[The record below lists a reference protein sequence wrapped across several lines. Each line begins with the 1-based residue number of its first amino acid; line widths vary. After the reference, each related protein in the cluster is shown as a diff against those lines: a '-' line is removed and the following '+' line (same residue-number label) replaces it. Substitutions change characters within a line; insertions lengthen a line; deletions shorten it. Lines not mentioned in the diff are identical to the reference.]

1 LDCAQNDKVRET
13 ESGAESKIS
22 REVQSLDIK
31 ISNRLIVIFK
41 KERTK
46 VKLEFYARCF
56 MTNALNN

>member
-13 ESGAESKIS
+13 ENGAESKIS

-46 VKLEFYARCF
+46 VKLEFYARYF
-56 MTNALNN
+56 MTNALND